1 MLKPTANY
9 KMSKQTKASLAL
21 GGFKNAHAQGQWK
34 RAMINAE
41 LSSMQQ
47 YKPSRG
53 KRDDKGE

>member
-9 KMSKQTKASLAL
+9 KMSKQTKAGLAL
-21 GGFKNAHAQGQWK
+21 GRFKDAHAQGQWK

-41 LSSMQQ
+41 LSAMQQ

-53 KRDDKGE
+53 KKED